1 MNRKILF
8 IMVAMITV
16 ALAFAGCGSSGGDS
30 SKADDKAQEVQAE
43 ETAEEENE
51 ADTVSPFVGNWMF
64 YSMESKEGDPS
75 MTVKHEDLDKMKEKG
90 FDYAGNQK
98 MTVREDGT
106 YKMIVFGDVYE
117 GKWTDNGDNTG
128 TIDLDGGKYGISIKD
143 DHFVFDMS
151 DNVTEFE
158 RTDETIE

>member
-8 IMVAMITV
+8 LLVAMITIS
-16 ALAFAGCGSSGGDS
+16 LAFAGCGGSGGDS
-30 SKADDKAQEVQAE
+30 GEADDKAQEVQTE
-43 ETAEEENE
+43 ETAEAE
-51 ADTVSPFVGNWMF
+51 ADAVSPFVGNWMF

-75 MTVKHEDLDKMKEKG
+75 MTVKQEDLETMKEQG
-90 FDYAGNQK
+90 FDYASNQK
-98 MTVREDGT
+98 MAVREDGT
-106 YKMIVFGDVYE
+106 YKMIVFDDVYE

-128 TIDLDGGKYGISIKD
+128 TFDFEGGTYGISIKD
-143 DHFVFDMS
+143 DHFVFDMP

>member
-1 MNRKILF
+1 MQ
-8 IMVAMITV
+8 T
-16 ALAFAGCGSSGGDS
+16 
-30 SKADDKAQEVQAE
+30 E
-43 ETAEEENE
+43 ETTEAETEAE

-75 MTVKHEDLDKMKEKG
+75 MTVKHEDLDTMKEKG

-128 TIDLDGGKYGISIKD
+128 TIDLDGGTYGISIKN